1 MRYHQI
7 SSILI
12 PLSVLLAGCS
22 SDPGPE
28 PFPSGCSD
36 PDTPGC
42 VVSSEKQR
50 ILAPSVSDADHE
62 ALADGNTAFA
72 LDLYARLGS
81 GPGRN
86 VFYSPYSV
94 SSALAMTYAGARTET
109 AAEMA
114 SALHFTL
121 PQERLH
127 PAFNALDL
135 ALESRGEVAD
145 GQDGEGFRLN
155 IANALWGQA
164 GHPFLPSFLDVLAEN
179 YGAGINLVDFARSN
193 EAREM
198 INGWVAERTWGRIK
212 DLVPEGAVSA
222 STQLVLTNTIY
233 FNAAWKFPF
242 KEGATDIADFTLVD
256 GSPISV
262 SMMTGTAE
270 VRYGEGDGY
279 AAVEM
284 PYDGDELSMV
294 LVLPS
299 DIEAFDEGLDSA
311 RLDGVLGSLEPRN
324 VTIELPIF
332 RVESTFDLIPPLKD
346 MGMTAAFGDAD
357 FSGIDG
363 QGGLFISGVVHKAFV
378 SVDEVGTE
386 AAAAT
391 AVILDESGPPE
402 PAAIRFDRPF
412 FFFIR
417 DNATSAILFVGR
429 VADPS
434 A

>member
-1 MRYHQI
+1 MI
-7 SSILI
+7 
-12 PLSVLLAGCS
+12 LAGCDS
-22 SDPGPE
+22 EQPGPE

-36 PDTPGC
+36 PETPGC
-42 VVSSEKQR
+42 VVASEKQR
-50 ILAPSVSDADHE
+50 ILAPSVPDADRK

-72 LDLYARLGS
+72 LDLYAKLGS
-81 GPGRN
+81 DPGRN

-94 SSALAMTYAGARTET
+94 ASALAMAYAGARSETE
-109 AAEMA
+109 AEMA
-114 SALHFTL
+114 SALRFTL

-135 ALESRGEVAD
+135 ALESRGEIAE

-179 YGAGINLVDFARSN
+179 YGAGMNLVDFAQPS
-193 EAREM
+193 EAREI

-212 DLVPEGAVSA
+212 DIVPEGAVSA
-222 STQLVLTNTIY
+222 STRLVLTNSIY
-233 FNAAWKFPF
+233 FSAAWKFPF
-242 KEGATDIADFTLVD
+242 DEEASDIADFTLAD
-256 GSPISV
+256 GSSISV
-262 SMMTGTAE
+262 SMMAGTAE

-279 AAVEM
+279 AALEM
-284 PYDGDELSMV
+284 PYYGDEVSMV

-299 DIEAFDEGLDSA
+299 DIEAFEEGLDGA

-324 VTIELPIF
+324 VTIGLPSF
-332 RVESTFDLIPPLKD
+332 RVESTFDLIPPLEEL
-346 MGMTAAFGDAD
+346 GMTAAFGAAD

-363 QGGLFISGVVHKAFV
+363 QRSLSISAVVHKAFV
-378 SVDEVGTE
+378 SVNEAGTE

-391 AVILDESGPPE
+391 AVALDESGPPE

-429 VADPS
+429 VADP
-434 A
+434 AA

>member
-1 MRYHQI
+1 MR
-7 SSILI
+7 
-12 PLSVLLAGCS
+12 LLPVERGAPERLRRDLGR
-22 SDPGPE
+22 GPRH
-28 PFPSGCSD
+28 D
-36 PDTPGC
+36 
-42 VVSSEKQR
+42 
-50 ILAPSVSDADHE
+50 
-62 ALADGNTAFA
+62 
-72 LDLYARLGS
+72 
-81 GPGRN
+81 
-86 VFYSPYSV
+86 
-94 SSALAMTYAGARTET
+94 AGAQ
-109 AAEMA
+109 
-114 SALHFTL
+114 AL
-121 PQERLH
+121 RLRRR
-127 PAFNALDL
+127 L
-135 ALESRGEVAD
+135 LEAPG
-145 GQDGEGFRLN
+145 L
-155 IANALWGQA
+155 
-164 GHPFLPSFLDVLAEN
+164 
-179 YGAGINLVDFARSN
+179 GARPG
-193 EAREM
+193 
-198 INGWVAERTWGRIK
+198 
-212 DLVPEGAVSA
+212 
-222 STQLVLTNTIY
+222 
-233 FNAAWKFPF
+233 
-242 KEGATDIADFTLVD
+242 
-256 GSPISV
+256 
-262 SMMTGTAE
+262 
-270 VRYGEGDGY
+270 YGEGDGY